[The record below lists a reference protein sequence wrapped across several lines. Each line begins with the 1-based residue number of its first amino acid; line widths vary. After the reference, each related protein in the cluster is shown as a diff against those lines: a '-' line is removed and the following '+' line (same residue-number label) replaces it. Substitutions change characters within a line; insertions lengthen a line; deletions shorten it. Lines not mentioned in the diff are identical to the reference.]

1 MCGILGTVN
10 KSFEQETLDLIAH
23 RGPDDSDIVHLNI
36 EENAIYLGHV
46 RLSIQDLSDAGHQ
59 PMYSAN
65 KKFIIIFN
73 GEVYNHLDLR
83 DKLKEINFK
92 GHSDTET
99 IVNYI
104 AKHGID
110 SVKDFNGIFAFSL
123 LDIEKQK
130 VYIVRDR
137 FGVKPL
143 YYYHKNNEFIVSS
156 EMKPIL
162 KLVSNFKL
170 DMNAVN
176 EYLLLR
182 YNPSPKTIV
191 QGIKKVYPGEI
202 LEYDLKEH
210 SLDKHLNINDKLIAN
225 IKIDNNKSEAYW
237 VDAVSEKLEAA
248 VERQMIGDVE
258 VGSFLSGGID
268 SALVTAIASKY
279 TKNKIKT
286 YCIGFNGS
294 AQFSE
299 ADDAKRSAEILGTEH
314 HDVIANSDEYMKI
327 LEKSSYINEEPNGT
341 VNTFAQYEVSK
352 LGAKYTKVILAGQG
366 ADEIFMGYGKYS
378 AELKREK
385 YLSLIKLAKRF
396 KFLFSSPK
404 YHKIQRALYSLTE
417 EHTLSRFEKIY
428 TVYQEEEKK
437 KLLESEFSN
446 HQTGLYYFYNLIPD
460 ELSSLDKMSIL
471 DTYTSLSDELLM
483 YGDKMTMATS
493 IEMRVPFLDNDLVA
507 LAQKIPHQYKIKN
520 GIHKYIL
527 KKVAKKYLPDE
538 IINRPK
544 KGFDM
549 PSLEW
554 FQGDL
559 NNDIMK
565 LLCSNDSLITNYINK
580 NEIENIILRYK
591 NKKEFDVRK
600 VYLLMSMEHL
610 LQLLNKKLL
619 GELKNELCNNKK
631 L

>member
-1 MCGILGTVN
+1 MCGILGSIN
-10 KSFEQETLDLIAH
+10 QAFEKDTLALIHH
-23 RGPDDSDIVHLNI
+23 RGPDDNDIVHFNL
-36 EENAIYLGHV
+36 ENNSVHLGHV

-59 PMYSAN
+59 PMYSTDR
-65 KKFIIIFN
+65 KFIIIFN
-73 GEVYNHLDLR
+73 GEIYNHLDLR
-83 DKLKEINFK
+83 KKLTNIDFH

-104 AKHGID
+104 AKYGIE
-110 SVKDFNGIFAFSL
+110 SVKEFNGIFAFSI
-123 LDIEKQK
+123 LDIDRQK
-130 VYIVRDR
+130 LYIVRDR

-143 YYYHKNNEFIVSS
+143 YYYHKEKEFIFSS

-162 KLVSNFKL
+162 KMVSNFKL
-170 DMNAVN
+170 DLNALN
-176 EYLLLR
+176 EYLVLR
-182 YNPSPKTIV
+182 YNPSPKTMV
-191 QGIKKVYPGEI
+191 QNIKKSYPGEI

-210 SLDKHLNINDKLIAN
+210 TLNKISNINEALIPN
-225 IKIDNNKSEAYW
+225 IKIDKNKSEAYW
-237 VDAVSEKLEAA
+237 IDAVSEKLETA

-268 SALVTAIASKY
+268 SALITAIASKY

-286 YCIGFNGS
+286 FCIGFNGS
-294 AQFSE
+294 DQFNE

-314 HDVIANSDEYMKI
+314 YDIIADSSNYMKN
-327 LEKSSYINEEPNGT
+327 LAESTYINEEPNGT
-341 VNTFAQYEVSK
+341 ENTFAQYEVSK

-378 AELKREK
+378 AELKRDK
-385 YLSLIKLAKRF
+385 YLLLIKLAKQF

-404 YHKIQRALYSLTE
+404 YHKMQRALYSLTE
-417 EHTLSRFEKIY
+417 EHVLSRFEKIY
-428 TVYQEEEKK
+428 TVYTEDEKIR
-437 KLLESEFSN
+437 LLDNEFSN
-446 HQTGLYYFYNLIPD
+446 HQTGLYYFYNLIPE
-460 ELSSLDKMSIL
+460 ELSALDKMSIL

-507 LAQKIPHQYKIKN
+507 LAQKIPNQYKIKN

-527 KKVAKKYLPDE
+527 KEVAKKYLPDE

-559 NNDIMK
+559 NSDIMQ
-565 LLCSNDSLITNYINK
+565 LLCSNNSLITNYINK
-580 NEIENIILRYK
+580 NEIENIILKYK

-600 VYLLMSMEHL
+600 IYLLMNIEHL
-610 LQLLNKKLL
+610 LQLLDKKL
-619 GELKNELCNNKK
+619 
-631 L
+631 

>member
-1 MCGILGTVN
+1 MCGILGSVN
-10 KSFEQETLDLIAH
+10 KAFQKDTLELINH
-23 RGPDDSDIVHLNI
+23 RGPDDNDIVQLQVNDNDIHF
-36 EENAIYLGHV
+36 GHV
-46 RLSIQDLSDAGHQ
+46 RLSIQDLSAAGHQ
-59 PMYSAN
+59 PMYSAD

-73 GEVYNHLDLR
+73 GEIYNHLDLR
-83 DKLKEINFK
+83 KKLNNIDFN

-99 IVNYI
+99 IVNYM
-104 AKHGID
+104 AKYGIE
-110 SVKDFNGIFAFSL
+110 SVKEFNGIFAFSL

-143 YYYHKNNEFIVSS
+143 YYYHKNKEFIFSS

-162 KLVSNFKL
+162 KMVSNFQL

-176 EYLLLR
+176 EYLVLR
-182 YNPSPKTIV
+182 YNPSPKTMVKDI
-191 QGIKKVYPGEI
+191 IKAYPGEI
-202 LEYDLKEH
+202 LEYDLQEYTLNKTT
-210 SLDKHLNINDKLIAN
+210 NINEALIPN

-237 VDAVSEKLEAA
+237 IDAVSEKLEAA

-268 SALVTAIASKY
+268 SALITAIASKY

-286 YCIGFNGS
+286 FCIGFNGS
-294 AQFSE
+294 DEFNE
-299 ADDAKRSAEILGTEH
+299 ANDAKRSAKILGTEH
-314 HDVIANSDEYMKI
+314 YDVIADSSDYMRN
-327 LEKSSYINEEPNGT
+327 LAESTYINEEPNGT
-341 VNTFAQYEVSK
+341 ENTFAQYEVSK
-352 LGAKYTKVILAGQG
+352 LGAKHTKVILAGQG

-378 AELKREK
+378 AELKRDK
-385 YLSLIKLAKRF
+385 YLLLIKLAKQF
-396 KFLFSSPK
+396 KFLFSAPK
-404 YHKIQRALYSLTE
+404 YHKMQRALYSLTE
-417 EHTLSRFEKIY
+417 QNVLSRFEKIY
-428 TVYQEEEKK
+428 TVYREDEKK
-437 KLLESEFSN
+437 KLLESEFTN
-446 HQTGLYYFYNLIPD
+446 HQTGLHYFYNLIPD
-460 ELSSLDKMSIL
+460 ELSALDKMSIL

-507 LAQKIPHQYKIKN
+507 LAQKIPNQYKIKN

-527 KKVAKKYLPDE
+527 KEVAKKYLPDE

-559 NNDIMK
+559 NSDIMQ
-565 LLCSNDSLITNYINK
+565 LLCSNNSLITNYINK
-580 NEIENIILRYK
+580 SEIENIILKYK
-591 NKKEFDVRK
+591 HKKEFDVRK
-600 VYLLMSMEHL
+600 IYLLMNIEHL
-610 LQLLNKKLL
+610 LQLLNKRL
-619 GELKNELCNNKK
+619 
-631 L
+631 

>member
-1 MCGILGTVN
+1 MCGILGSVN
-10 KSFEQETLDLIAH
+10 KIFEQDTLDLISH
-23 RGPDDSDIVHLNI
+23 RGPDDSDIVHLDI
-36 EENAIYLGHV
+36 EKNSVHLGHV
-46 RLSIQDLSDAGHQ
+46 RLSIQDLSVAGHQ
-59 PMYSAN
+59 PMYSDN

-73 GEVYNHLDLR
+73 GEIYNHFELR
-83 DKLKEINFK
+83 DELKDIDFQ

-104 AKHGID
+104 AKYGIE
-110 SVKDFNGIFAFSL
+110 SVKKFNGIFGFSL
-123 LDIEKQK
+123 LDIEKQRL
-130 VYIVRDR
+130 YIVRDR

-143 YYYHKNNEFIVSS
+143 YYYHKNKEFIFSS

-176 EYLLLR
+176 EYLVLR
-182 YNPSPKTIV
+182 YNPSPKTMV
-191 QGIKKVYPGEI
+191 QNISKVYPGEI

-210 SLDKHLNINDKLIAN
+210 TLNKCININDQLIAN

-237 VDAVSEKLEAA
+237 LDAISETLEQA

-268 SALVTAIASKY
+268 SALITAIASKY

-286 YCIGFNGS
+286 FCIGFNGS
-294 AQFSE
+294 DEFNE
-299 ADDAKRSAEILGTEH
+299 ANDAKRSAEILGTEH
-314 HDVIANSDEYMKI
+314 HDIIANSSDYMRN
-327 LEKSSYINEEPNGT
+327 LAESTYMNEEPNGT
-341 VNTFAQYEVSK
+341 ENTFAQYEVSK

-385 YLSLIKLAKRF
+385 YLALIKIAKQF

-404 YHKIQRALYSLTE
+404 YHKMQRALYSLTE
-417 EHTLSRFEKIY
+417 EHVLNRFEKIY
-428 TVYQEEEKK
+428 TVYQEDEKR
-437 KLLESEFSN
+437 KLLGNQFSN
-446 HQTGLYYFYNLIPD
+446 YQTGLYYFYNLMPN

-493 IEMRVPFLDNDLVA
+493 IEMRVPFLDNDLVT
-507 LAQKIPHQYKIKN
+507 LAQKIPSEYKIKN

-527 KKVAKKYLPDE
+527 KEVAKKYLPDE

-559 NNDIMK
+559 NSDIMQ
-565 LLCSNDSLITNYINK
+565 LLCSKDSLITNYINK
-580 NEIENIILRYK
+580 NEIENIILRYR

-600 VYLLMSMEHL
+600 VYLLMNIEHL
-610 LQLLNKKLL
+610 LQLLNKRL
-619 GELKNELCNNKK
+619 
-631 L
+631 

>member
-1 MCGILGTVN
+1 MCGILGSVN
-10 KSFEQETLDLIAH
+10 KTFEKDTLELISH
-23 RGPDDSDIVHLNI
+23 RGPDDNDIVHLNI
-36 EENAIYLGHV
+36 EENSVHLGHV
-46 RLSIQDLSDAGHQ
+46 RLSIQDLSAAGHQ
-59 PMYSAN
+59 PMYSAD

-73 GEVYNHLDLR
+73 GEIYNHLDLR
-83 DKLKEINFK
+83 KELQEINFY

-99 IVNYI
+99 IVNYM
-104 AKHGID
+104 AKYGID
-110 SVKDFNGIFAFSL
+110 SAKKFNGIFSFSL

-130 VYIVRDR
+130 LYIVRDR

-143 YYYHKNNEFIVSS
+143 YYYHKNKEFIFSS

-162 KLVSNFKL
+162 KMVSNFKL
-170 DMNAVN
+170 NMNALN
-176 EYLLLR
+176 EYLILR
-182 YNPSPKTIV
+182 YNPSPKTMVKEIM
-191 QGIKKVYPGEI
+191 KVYPGEI

-210 SLDKHLNINDKLIAN
+210 ILHKYININDKLIPN

-237 VDAVSEKLEAA
+237 IDAVSEKLEAA

-268 SALVTAIASKY
+268 SALITAIASKY

-286 YCIGFNGS
+286 FCIGFDGS
-294 AQFSE
+294 AKFNE

-314 HDVIANSDEYMKI
+314 YDIIANSAEYMKN
-327 LEKSSYINEEPNGT
+327 LEESTYINEEPNGT
-341 VNTFAQYEVSK
+341 ENTFAQYEVSK

-378 AELKREK
+378 AELKRDK
-385 YLSLIKLAKRF
+385 YLLLIKLTKQF

-404 YHKIQRALYSLTE
+404 HHKMQRALYSLTE
-417 EHTLSRFEKIY
+417 EHVLSRFEKIY
-428 TVYQEEEKK
+428 TVYREDEKK
-437 KLLESEFSN
+437 RLLEGEFSN
-446 HQTGLYYFYNLIPD
+446 HQTGLYYFYNHIPD

-493 IEMRVPFLDNDLVA
+493 IEMRVPFLDNELVA
-507 LAQKIPHQYKIKN
+507 LAQKIPNQYKIKN

-527 KKVAKKYLPDE
+527 KEVAKKHLPDE

-559 NNDIMK
+559 NADIMQ
-565 LLCSNDSLITNYINK
+565 LLCSKDSLITNYMNK
-580 NEIENIILRYK
+580 SEIENIILKYK
-591 NKKEFDVRK
+591 HKKEFDVRK
-600 VYLLMSMEHL
+600 IYLLMNIEHL
-610 LQLLNKKLL
+610 LQLLNKKL
-619 GELKNELCNNKK
+619 
-631 L
+631 

>member
-1 MCGILGTVN
+1 MCGILGSVN
-10 KSFEQETLDLIAH
+10 KAFEKDTLELINH
-23 RGPDDSDIVHLNI
+23 RGPDDNDIVQLRVNNNDVHF
-36 EENAIYLGHV
+36 GHV
-46 RLSIQDLSDAGHQ
+46 RLAIQDLSAAGHQ
-59 PMYSAN
+59 PMYSVD

-73 GEVYNHLDLR
+73 GEIYNHLDLR
-83 DKLKEINFK
+83 KKLNDINFN

-104 AKHGID
+104 EKYGIK

-143 YYYHKNNEFIVSS
+143 YYYHKDKEFIFSS

-162 KLVSNFKL
+162 KMVSNFQL

-176 EYLLLR
+176 EYLVLR
-182 YNPSPKTIV
+182 YNPSPKTMVKDI
-191 QGIKKVYPGEI
+191 IKAYPGEI
-202 LEYDLKEH
+202 LEYDIKEH
-210 SLDKHLNINDKLIAN
+210 TLNKVTNINETLIPN

-237 VDAVSEKLEAA
+237 IDAVSEKLEAA

-268 SALVTAIASKY
+268 SALITAIASKY
-279 TKNKIKT
+279 TNTKIKT
-286 YCIGFNGS
+286 FCIGFNGS
-294 AQFSE
+294 DEFNE
-299 ADDAKRSAEILGTEH
+299 ANDAKRSAEILGTEH
-314 HDVIANSDEYMKI
+314 YDVIADSSDYMRN
-327 LEKSSYINEEPNGT
+327 LAESTYINEEPNGT
-341 VNTFAQYEVSK
+341 ENTFAQYEVSK
-352 LGAKYTKVILAGQG
+352 LGAKHTKVILAGQG

-378 AELKREK
+378 AELKRDK
-385 YLSLIKLAKRF
+385 YLLLIKLAKQF
-396 KFLFSSPK
+396 KFLFSAPK
-404 YHKIQRALYSLTE
+404 YHKMQRALYSLTE
-417 EHTLSRFEKIY
+417 EHALSRFEKIY
-428 TVYQEEEKK
+428 TVYREDEKK
-437 KLLESEFSN
+437 KLLENEFTN
-446 HQTGLYYFYNLIPD
+446 HQTGLHYFYNLIPD
-460 ELSSLDKMSIL
+460 ELSALDKMSIL

-507 LAQKIPHQYKIKN
+507 LAQKIPNQYKIKN

-527 KKVAKKYLPDE
+527 KEVAKKYLPDE

-554 FQGDL
+554 FQGEL
-559 NNDIMK
+559 NDDIMQ
-565 LLCSNDSLITNYINK
+565 LLCSNNSLVTNYINK

-591 NKKEFDVRK
+591 HKKEFDVRK
-600 VYLLMSMEHL
+600 IYLLMNIEHL
-610 LQLLNKKLL
+610 LQLLNKRL
-619 GELKNELCNNKK
+619 
-631 L
+631 

>member
-1 MCGILGTVN
+1 MCGILGSVN
-10 KSFEQETLDLIAH
+10 KIFEQDTLDLISH
-23 RGPDDSDIVHLNI
+23 RGPDDSDIVHLDI
-36 EENAIYLGHV
+36 EKNSVHLGHV
-46 RLSIQDLSDAGHQ
+46 RLSIQDLSVAGHQ
-59 PMYSAN
+59 PMYSDN

-73 GEVYNHLDLR
+73 GEIYNHFELR
-83 DKLKEINFK
+83 DELKDIDFQ

-104 AKHGID
+104 AKYGIE
-110 SVKDFNGIFAFSL
+110 SVKKFNGIFGFSL
-123 LDIEKQK
+123 LDIEKQRL
-130 VYIVRDR
+130 YIVRDR

-143 YYYHKNNEFIVSS
+143 YYYHKNKEFIFSS

-176 EYLLLR
+176 EYLVLR
-182 YNPSPKTIV
+182 YNPSPKTMV
-191 QGIKKVYPGEI
+191 QNISKVYPGEI

-210 SLDKHLNINDKLIAN
+210 TLNKCININDQLIAN

-237 VDAVSEKLEAA
+237 VDAISETLEQA

-268 SALVTAIASKY
+268 SALITAIASKY

-286 YCIGFNGS
+286 FCIGFNGS
-294 AQFSE
+294 DEFNE
-299 ADDAKRSAEILGTEH
+299 ANDAKRSAEILGTEH
-314 HDVIANSDEYMKI
+314 HDIIANSSDYMRN
-327 LEKSSYINEEPNGT
+327 LAESTYMNEEPNGT
-341 VNTFAQYEVSK
+341 ENTFAQYEVSK

-385 YLSLIKLAKRF
+385 YLALIKIAKQF

-404 YHKIQRALYSLTE
+404 YHKMQRALYSLTE
-417 EHTLSRFEKIY
+417 EHVLNRFEKIY
-428 TVYQEEEKK
+428 TVYQEDEKR
-437 KLLESEFSN
+437 KLLGNQFSN
-446 HQTGLYYFYNLIPD
+446 YQTGLYYFYNLMPN

-493 IEMRVPFLDNDLVA
+493 IEMRVPFLDNDLVT
-507 LAQKIPHQYKIKN
+507 LAQKIPSEYKIKN

-527 KKVAKKYLPDE
+527 KEVAKKYLPDE

-559 NNDIMK
+559 NSDIMQ
-565 LLCSNDSLITNYINK
+565 LLCSKDSLITNYINK
-580 NEIENIILRYK
+580 NEIENIILRYR

-600 VYLLMSMEHL
+600 VYLLMNIEHL
-610 LQLLNKKLL
+610 LQLLNKRL
-619 GELKNELCNNKK
+619 
-631 L
+631 

>member
-1 MCGILGTVN
+1 MCGILGSVN
-10 KSFEQETLDLIAH
+10 KAFEKDTLELITH
-23 RGPDDSDIVHLNI
+23 RGPNDSDIIHLNI
-36 EENAIYLGHV
+36 EENSVHLGHV
-46 RLSIQDLSDAGHQ
+46 RLSIQDLSAAGHQ
-59 PMYSAN
+59 PMSSAN

-73 GEVYNHLDLR
+73 GEIYNHLDLR
-83 DKLKEINFK
+83 KELKEIVFK

-104 AKHGID
+104 AKYGID
-110 SVKDFNGIFAFSL
+110 SVKEFNGIFAFSL

-130 VYIVRDR
+130 LYIVRDR

-143 YYYHKNNEFIVSS
+143 YYYHKNKEFIFSS

-176 EYLLLR
+176 EYLVLR

-191 QGIKKVYPGEI
+191 KDIKKVYPGEI
-202 LEYDLKEH
+202 LEYNLKEH
-210 SLDKHLNINDKLIAN
+210 TLDKYININDKLIPN
-225 IKIDNNKSEAYW
+225 IKINNNKSEAYW
-237 VDAVSEKLEAA
+237 VDAISEKLEAA

-286 YCIGFNGS
+286 FCIGFNGS

-299 ADDAKRSAEILGTEH
+299 ADDAKRSAEILDTEH
-314 HDVIANSDEYMKI
+314 HDIIANSNEYMKI
-327 LEKSSYINEEPNGT
+327 LEKSTYINEEPNGT

-378 AELKREK
+378 ATLKREK
-385 YLSLIKLAKRF
+385 YLSLIKLAKQF

-428 TVYQEEEKK
+428 TVYREDEKK

-493 IEMRVPFLDNDLVA
+493 IEMRVPFLDNELVS

-527 KKVAKKYLPDE
+527 KEVAKKYLPDE

-565 LLCSNDSLITNYINK
+565 LLCSNDSLITNYMNK
-580 NEIENIILRYK
+580 SEIENIVLKYK
-591 NKKEFDVRK
+591 HKQEFDVRK
-600 VYLLMSMEHL
+600 VYLLMNIEHL
-610 LQLLNKKLL
+610 LQLLNKKL
-619 GELKNELCNNKK
+619 
-631 L
+631 

>member
-1 MCGILGTVN
+1 MCGILGSVN
-10 KSFEQETLDLIAH
+10 NYFEKDTLELINH
-23 RGPDDSDIVHLNI
+23 RGPDDSDIIHLDLEKNSVH
-36 EENAIYLGHV
+36 LGHV
-46 RLSIQDLSDAGHQ
+46 RLSIQDLSEAGHQ
-59 PMYSAN
+59 PMYSAD

-73 GEVYNHLDLR
+73 GEIYNHLDLR
-83 DKLKEINFK
+83 KKLTEITFQ

-104 AKHGID
+104 AKYGIE
-110 SVKDFNGIFAFSL
+110 SVKEFNGIFAFSL
-123 LDIEKQK
+123 LNIEEEKL
-130 VYIVRDR
+130 YIVRDR

-143 YYYHKNNEFIVSS
+143 YYYHSDNQFIFSS

-162 KLVSNFKL
+162 KMVSNFTL
-170 DMNAVN
+170 NMNAVN
-176 EYLLLR
+176 EYLVLR

-191 QGIKKVYPGEI
+191 KDISKAYPGEI

-210 SLDKHLNINDKLIAN
+210 TLEKISNINESLIPN
-225 IKIDNNKSEAYW
+225 IKIDKNKSEAYW

-268 SALVTAIASKY
+268 SALITAIASKY

-286 YCIGFNGS
+286 YCIGFKGS
-294 AQFSE
+294 TDEFNE
-299 ADDAKRSAEILGTEH
+299 AHDAKRSAEILNTEH
-314 HDVIANSDEYMKI
+314 YDVIASSGDYMKQ
-327 LEKSSYINEEPNGT
+327 LAESTYINEEPNGT

-352 LGAKYTKVILAGQG
+352 LGAKHTKVILAGQG
-366 ADEIFMGYGKYS
+366 ADEIFMGYGKYA
-378 AELKREK
+378 AELKRDK
-385 YLSLIKLAKRF
+385 YLPIVKIAKQF
-396 KFLFSSPK
+396 QFLFSAPK
-404 YHKIQRALYSLTE
+404 YHKLQRALYSLTE
-417 EHTLSRFEKIY
+417 EHTLTRFEKIY
-428 TVYQEEEKK
+428 TVYKEEEKK
-437 KLLESEFSN
+437 KLLNNDFSN

-460 ELSSLDKMSIL
+460 ELSALDKMSIL

-507 LAQKIPHQYKIKN
+507 LTQTIPNHYKIKN
-520 GIHKYIL
+520 GVHKYIL
-527 KKVAKKYLPDE
+527 KEVAKKYLPDE

-559 NNDIMK
+559 NSDIMQ
-565 LLCSNDSLITNYINK
+565 LLCSKESQITKYMDK
-580 NEIENIILRYK
+580 DEIINIILRYK

-600 VYLLMSMEHL
+600 LYLLMSIEHL
-610 LQLLNKKLL
+610 LRLLNKPSEKIS
-619 GELKNELCNNKK
+619 
-631 L
+631 

>member
-1 MCGILGTVN
+1 MCGILGSVN
-10 KSFEQETLDLIAH
+10 KAFEQDTLELIHH
-23 RGPDDSDIVHLNI
+23 RGPDDNDIVQCTINENNI
-36 EENAIYLGHV
+36 YFGHV
-46 RLSIQDLSDAGHQ
+46 RLSIQDLSTAGHQ
-59 PMYSAN
+59 PMYSDN
-65 KKFIIIFN
+65 KKFLIIFN
-73 GEVYNHLDLR
+73 GEIYNHLELR
-83 DKLKEINFK
+83 KRLDDIAFN

-99 IVNYI
+99 IVNYL
-104 AKHGID
+104 AKYGIE
-110 SVKDFNGIFAFSL
+110 SAKEFNGIFAFSL
-123 LDIEKQK
+123 LDIERGKL
-130 VYIVRDR
+130 YIVRDR

-143 YYYHKNNEFIVSS
+143 YYYHKDKKFLFSS

-162 KLVSNFKL
+162 KMVSNFKL

-176 EYLLLR
+176 EYLVLR
-182 YNPSPKTIV
+182 YNPSPKTMV
-191 QGIKKVYPGEI
+191 HGIKKVYPGEI
-202 LEYDLKEH
+202 LEYDLNEH
-210 SLDKHLNINDKLIAN
+210 ILHKITNINEALIPN
-225 IKIDNNKSEAYW
+225 IKIDRNKSEAYW
-237 VDAVSEKLEAA
+237 VDAVSEKLETA

-268 SALVTAIASKY
+268 SALITAIASKY

-286 YCIGFNGS
+286 FCIGFNGS
-294 AQFSE
+294 DEFNE
-299 ADDAKRSAEILGTEH
+299 ADDAKRSAKILGTEH
-314 HDVIANSDEYMKI
+314 HDIIADSSDYMRN
-327 LEKSSYINEEPNGT
+327 LAESTYINEEPNGT
-341 VNTFAQYEVSK
+341 ENTFAQYEVSK

-378 AELKREK
+378 AELKRDK
-385 YLSLIKLAKRF
+385 YLPLIKLAKQF

-404 YHKIQRALYSLTE
+404 YHKMQRALYSLTE
-417 EHTLSRFEKIY
+417 EHILNRFEKIY
-428 TVYQEEEKK
+428 TVYREEEKQ

-446 HQTGLYYFYNLIPD
+446 HQTGLYYFYNLIPE
-460 ELSSLDKMSIL
+460 ELSALDKMSIL

-507 LAQKIPHQYKIKN
+507 LAQKIPNQYKIKN

-527 KKVAKKYLPDE
+527 KEVAKKYLPYE

-559 NNDIMK
+559 NSDIMQ
-565 LLCSNDSLITNYINK
+565 LLCSKDSLITNYINK

-600 VYLLMSMEHL
+600 IYLLMNIEHL
-610 LQLLNKKLL
+610 LKLLNKRL
-619 GELKNELCNNKK
+619 
-631 L
+631 

>member
-1 MCGILGTVN
+1 MCGILGAVN
-10 KSFEQETLDLIAH
+10 KSFEKDTLELISH
-23 RGPDDSDIVHLNI
+23 RGPDDSDIIHLDI
-36 EENAIYLGHV
+36 EKDSIYLGHV
-46 RLSIQDLSDAGHQ
+46 RLSIQDLSSAGHQ

-73 GEVYNHLDLR
+73 GEIYNHLELR
-83 DKLKEINFK
+83 ERLDDIDFN

-104 AKHGID
+104 AKYGIE
-110 SVKDFNGIFAFSL
+110 SAKEFNGIFAFSL
-123 LDIEKQK
+123 LDIERRKL
-130 VYIVRDR
+130 YIMRDR

-143 YYYHKNNEFIVSS
+143 YYYHKDREFIFSS

-162 KLVSNFKL
+162 KMISNFKL
-170 DMNAVN
+170 DMNSVN
-176 EYLLLR
+176 EYLVLR

-191 QGIKKVYPGEI
+191 EGIKKVYPGEI
-202 LEYDLKEH
+202 LEYDLNEH
-210 SLDKHLNINDKLIAN
+210 ILDKVTNINEELIPN
-225 IKIDNNKSEAYW
+225 IKIDRNRSEAYW
-237 VDAVSEKLEAA
+237 IDAVSEKLEIA
-248 VERQMIGDVE
+248 VKRQMIGDVE

-286 YCIGFNGS
+286 FCIGFNGS

-314 HDVIANSDEYMKI
+314 YDIIANADEYMKI

-341 VNTFAQYEVSK
+341 VNTFAQYEVSR

-366 ADEIFMGYGKYS
+366 ADEIFMGYKKYS
-378 AELKREK
+378 AELKRER
-385 YLSLIKLAKRF
+385 YLSLIKLAKQF
-396 KFLFSSPK
+396 NFLFSSPK
-404 YHKIQRALYSLTE
+404 YHKMQRALYSLTE
-417 EHTLSRFEKIY
+417 ENILTRFEKVY
-428 TVYQEEEKK
+428 TVYQEEEKRR
-437 KLLESEFSN
+437 LLESKFNN
-446 HQTGLYYFYNLIPD
+446 HQTGLYYFYNLIPK

-483 YGDKMTMATS
+483 YGDKTTMATS

-507 LAQKIPHQYKIKN
+507 LVQKIPNEYKIKN
-520 GIHKYIL
+520 GVHKYIL
-527 KKVAKKYLPDE
+527 KEVAKRYLPDE

-559 NNDIMK
+559 NSDIMQ
-565 LLCSNDSLITNYINK
+565 LLCSKDSLITNYIDK
-580 NEIENIILRYK
+580 NEIENLILKYK

-600 VYLLMSMEHL
+600 IYLLMSIEHL
-610 LQLLNKKLL
+610 LRLLNKRL
-619 GELKNELCNNKK
+619 
-631 L
+631 

>member
-1 MCGILGTVN
+1 MCGILGSVN
-10 KSFEQETLDLIAH
+10 KAFEQDTLELIHH
-23 RGPDDSDIVHLNI
+23 RGPDDNDIVQCTIN
-36 EENAIYLGHV
+36 EDDIYFGHV
-46 RLSIQDLSDAGHQ
+46 RLSIQDLSTAGHQ
-59 PMYSAN
+59 PMYSDN
-65 KKFIIIFN
+65 KKFLIIFN
-73 GEVYNHLDLR
+73 GEIYNHLELR
-83 DKLKEINFK
+83 KRLNDITFN

-99 IVNYI
+99 IVNYL
-104 AKHGID
+104 AKYGIE
-110 SVKDFNGIFAFSL
+110 SAKEFNGIFAFSL
-123 LDIEKQK
+123 LDIEKK
-130 VYIVRDR
+130 KLYIVRDR

-143 YYYHKNNEFIVSS
+143 YYYHKDKKFLFSS

-162 KLVSNFKL
+162 KMLSNFKL
-170 DMNAVN
+170 DMNALN
-176 EYLLLR
+176 EYLVLR
-182 YNPSPKTIV
+182 YNPSPKTMV

-202 LEYDLKEH
+202 LEYDLNEH
-210 SLDKHLNINDKLIAN
+210 ILHKITNINEALIPN
-225 IKIDNNKSEAYW
+225 IKIDRNKSEGYW
-237 VDAVSEKLEAA
+237 VDAVSEKLETA

-268 SALVTAIASKY
+268 SALITAIASKY

-286 YCIGFNGS
+286 FCIGFNGS
-294 AQFSE
+294 DEFNE
-299 ADDAKRSAEILGTEH
+299 ADDAKRSAKILGTEH
-314 HDVIANSDEYMKI
+314 HDIIADSSDYMRN
-327 LEKSSYINEEPNGT
+327 LAESTYINEEPNGT
-341 VNTFAQYEVSK
+341 ENTFAQYEVSK

-378 AELKREK
+378 AELKRDK
-385 YLSLIKLAKRF
+385 YLPLIKLAKQF

-404 YHKIQRALYSLTE
+404 YHKMQRALYSLTE
-417 EHTLSRFEKIY
+417 EHILNRFEKIY
-428 TVYQEEEKK
+428 TVYREEEKQ

-446 HQTGLYYFYNLIPD
+446 HQTGLYYFYNLIPE
-460 ELSSLDKMSIL
+460 ELSALDKMSIL

-507 LAQKIPHQYKIKN
+507 LAQKIPNQYKIKN

-527 KKVAKKYLPDE
+527 KEVAKKYLPDE

-559 NNDIMK
+559 NSDIMQ
-565 LLCSNDSLITNYINK
+565 LLCSKDSLITNYINK

-600 VYLLMSMEHL
+600 IYLLMNIEHL
-610 LQLLNKKLL
+610 LQLLNKRL
-619 GELKNELCNNKK
+619 
-631 L
+631 